1 MEIKIQKIIK
11 QKREE
16 RQMLQED
23 LAKLLGVSPAAVS
36 SWERGRTEPN
46 MGMVAKMCE
55 VFNCTT
61 SELVY
66 GEKVQPEFDYSVG
79 LTNEEKLLI
88 EIYRKADNSARYA
101 ALQRL
106 MNAQKG
112 ES

>member
-1 MEIKIQKIIK
+1 MEVKIQKIIK

-55 VFNCTT
+55 IFNCTT

-66 GEKVQPEFDYSVG
+66 GTDSPSVVNHSVG
-79 LTNEEKLLI
+79 LTNEEKYLI
-88 EIYRKADNSARYA
+88 EIYRKADNSARYS
-101 ALQRL
+101 ALQQL

-112 ES
+112 ER